1 MDHTKTS
8 ADKPQEPSKD
18 SDDLTSSKT
27 STNKSSLNL
36 KTVYSERLGNR
47 DEESVYSERLGNRD
61 EESLV
66 AAQSMTSL
74 ANGSNAEVPSA
85 TERSPGCLSQETEA
99 CVQEK
104 ERDSPKIL
112 YREDPTGQDLSG
124 ESVPS
129 PQEIPEPPHAPTE
142 IGRKWSSEGLPIEV
156 VQSEPH
162 WKSHPPS
169 YNSYPSNALPPASSL
184 LKVPRMYD
192 SNMNLQHN
200 GGSYPN
206 SGSGAMPTF
215 PNTLGQ
221 PIQTIPTPT
230 RMGVHYETPPMP
242 MTDPHLSYQG
252 QMMNHPEYYIMPDN
266 GAAILP
272 SGPGNPVHIFNNFP
286 PGDPHSYPAANVEIP
301 ESVGQ
306 YQEPTN
312 PRRTRS
318 SKVKSPHDYFNV
330 VKNYVY
336 GPREEYIVAAQD
348 MYGKPEDKDNFYMA
362 ISPEINPAEVRS
374 IDHKGLVSKYIDY
387 LLIEN
392 EHITEMSKSVS
403 IPIENCVMDDPYL
416 MDIVRVKIPFPT
428 PKYLQWLSA
437 YYPSIQVD
445 WPAIRKELATF
456 NGVGGRKPKRTYFM
470 DRRPCHILLGES
482 FYFFQRE
489 KDKQVK

>member
-1 MDHTKTS
+1 MDPTKTS
-8 ADKPQEPSKD
+8 ADKPQEPFKD
-18 SDDLTSSKT
+18 ANDLTSSQISLNT
-27 STNKSSLNL
+27 SSLNL
-36 KTVYSERLGNR
+36 MTVYSEK
-47 DEESVYSERLGNRD
+47 LGNRD

-74 ANGSNAEVPSA
+74 ANGSNAEVTPA
-85 TERSPGCLSQETEA
+85 TERSPGILSQEGEA

-104 ERDSPKIL
+104 ERNSPKIQ
-112 YREDPTGQDLSG
+112 YREDSTGQDLSG
-124 ESVPS
+124 ESNTNVPS
-129 PQEIPEPPHAPTE
+129 QQEIPEPPHAPRE

-156 VQSEPH
+156 VQSESH
-162 WKSHPPS
+162 WKTHPPS
-169 YNSYPSNALPPASSL
+169 CNHSNALPPASSL
-184 LKVPRMYD
+184 LKVPRLYD
-192 SNMNLQHN
+192 GNINLQHST
-200 GGSYPN
+200 GSYHN
-206 SGSGAMPTF
+206 AGAGAMSTF
-215 PNTLGQ
+215 PNALGQ
-221 PIQTIPTPT
+221 SIQTIPTPT
-230 RMGVHYETPPMP
+230 RMGIHYETPPMP

-252 QMMNHPEYYIMPDN
+252 QIMNHPEYYIMPDN

-272 SGPGNPVHIFNNFP
+272 SGPGNPAHIFNNFP

-306 YQEPTN
+306 YQESTN
-312 PRRTRS
+312 SKYHGRTRS
-318 SKVKSPHDYFNV
+318 SKVKSPHEYYSI

-336 GPREEYIVAAQD
+336 GPREEYIVAAPD

-374 IDHKGLVSKYIDY
+374 IDHKGLISKYIDY

-456 NGVGGRKPKRTYFM
+456 NGLGGRKPKRTYFM

-489 KDKQVK
+489 KDKEVK